1 MVYSNINGTVFYK
14 EDGHIDTEDVGY
26 ESTLYEME
34 IFGKKT
40 LIVFGKVKYTFIQR
54 NIVYVPIYLVVY
66 NKIVKLIG
74 VLEFTKNDTLELLDQ
89 DNDIIID
96 KIPHPLMFG
105 FWMRILLIN
114 PVLVQNHFKKTSPIC
129 IKTKKK
135 KKKKKMNS
143 MLKRGTPTMT
153 RTTFSN

>member
-66 NKIVKLIG
+66 NKIVKQIG
-74 VLEFTKNDTLELLDQ
+74 S
-89 DNDIIID
+89 
-96 KIPHPLMFG
+96 H
-105 FWMRILLIN
+105 
-114 PVLVQNHFKKTSPIC
+114 S
-129 IKTKKK
+129 
-135 KKKKKMNS
+135 
-143 MLKRGTPTMT
+143 
-153 RTTFSN
+153 